1 MRYLEIRRH
10 TDNDGDQLTV
20 DGVAAA
26 EEIGR
31 TGIHPPYTLFVST
44 GAARANQ
51 MVTIL
56 RAASGQEDVPVREE
70 TGLRSLVED
79 RWREASQ
86 ASGGGDLEAMRK
98 VDRALVEQET
108 TLLGAALRGVLEQLP
123 DGGRALVIGHSPT
136 NEAAVL
142 GLAGQLVQPMGKG
155 AGVLVTEHEGRFAV
169 ARLD

>member
-98 VDRALVEQET
+98 VDPALVEQET